1 MAHRAS
7 VWCQQE
13 IPQTHVHRTTQI
25 FPKPLTTETR
35 KNCDSRGTESVAGV
49 AQRANLRNG
58 SPVDGDGI
66 DVVSM
71 RRREGP
77 LRSKHGIQNNNN
89 STPGVQCQGVTRIE
103 AHITQP
109 ERNQKKRKKSPG
121 LYLDS
126 VRDSR
131 LCTGGTC
138 RCPGPSDTAAG
149 TSDRTLKTQVCAANP
164 AAMTQSKVKKNNST
178 SMSSRDGR
186 DGRRL
191 QRKAAAQQTGSRYS
205 SGLTRLPAILN
216 FPQLHRLVVCRE

>member
-1 MAHRAS
+1 MILRSSAEMNVSSSLHGTRTMAHRAS

-109 ERNQKKRKKSPG
+109 ERNQKKKKEIARALPG
-121 LYLDS
+121 LCA
-126 VRDSR
+126 R
-131 LCTGGTC
+131 L
-138 RCPGPSDTAAG
+138 
-149 TSDRTLKTQVCAANP
+149 
-164 AAMTQSKVKKNNST
+164 
-178 SMSSRDGR
+178 
-186 DGRRL
+186 
-191 QRKAAAQQTGSRYS
+191 
-205 SGLTRLPAILN
+205 
-216 FPQLHRLVVCRE
+216 